1 MTDEWDGCE
10 CDYCNHQ
17 GEPTCRMRKP
27 KQVVAPAQPATNT
40 GMAQGAIAQ
49 IAAEM
54 EASVDGVCQ
63 EFLMPI
69 QKQVREWAR
78 RLRHA

>member
-1 MTDEWDGCE
+1 
-10 CDYCNHQ
+10 
-17 GEPTCRMRKP
+17 
-27 KQVVAPAQPATNT
+27 
-40 GMAQGAIAQ
+40 
-49 IAAEM
+49 M